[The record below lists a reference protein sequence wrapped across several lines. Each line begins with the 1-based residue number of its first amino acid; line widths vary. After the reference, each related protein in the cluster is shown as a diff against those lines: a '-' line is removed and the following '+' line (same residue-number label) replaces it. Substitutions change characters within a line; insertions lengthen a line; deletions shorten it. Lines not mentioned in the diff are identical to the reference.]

1 MIRATNVIA
10 WTWLPSYPR
19 ISKAS
24 GDTVGCRALAEQPW
38 YSRLGTA
45 DQNRPSTSANH
56 SAKLLREYIGYW
68 NWTTIRGPNGTG
80 TERHATAVVG
90 SYLRPR
96 PLYTTTQLRRRLEK
110 LVYYMRV
117 RLDFLGTSA
126 SPALP
131 SLAHVGVFRRR
142 SRCEGKHAMLTILP
156 RRAQHWIFDFPVLSE
171 EVRECAMGDDEHLIR

>member
-1 MIRATNVIA
+1 VSI
-10 WTWLPSYPR
+10 
-19 ISKAS
+19 
-24 GDTVGCRALAEQPW
+24 
-38 YSRLGTA
+38 LG
-45 DQNRPSTSANH
+45 
-56 SAKLLREYIGYW
+56 IGTG
-68 NWTTIRGPNGTG
+68 TTIRGPNGTG

-117 RLDFLGTSA
+117 RFDFLGTSA